1 MIGALI
7 WRLSRTKYNK
17 VTTTVNSGIPVPSG
31 GHQESEPGVYLE
43 PHLRPSEG
51 NSRQPPEYQSL
62 QDTQATS
69 DYYNVGFKEGR
80 SGKKDGGIYENFH
93 S

>member
-7 WRLSRTKYNK
+7 WRLSRTKHNK

-31 GHQESEPGVYLE
+31 GHQESEPGVYME

-51 NSRQPPEYQSL
+51 NQSL

>member
-7 WRLSRTKYNK
+7 WRLSRTKHNK
-17 VTTTVNSGIPVPSG
+17 VTTTVNSDIPVPSG
-31 GHQESEPGVYLE
+31 GHQESEPGVYME
-43 PHLRPSEG
+43 SHLRPSEG
-51 NSRQPPEYQSL
+51 NSREPPEYQSL